1 MPIKVKYSAQCYLGV
16 LATSALALLCGDL
29 NAQSPYVDTTA
40 LKPHVAMGPPPIIK
54 APDHIMGRAENQ
66 FKQGTVENTPGAA
79 DKVATA
85 KKTARLSLG
94 YDNGIKTG
102 AAQAAH
108 RGGDGYMM
116 GSLRKDDAGSYEDR
130 DGTDL
135 HYGYDRTTGQFVV
148 GMTPDA
154 QTELKFV
161 GVVDHIDD
169 DLQPHHS
176 MDPNKTERHVG
187 KTFLTFKNVG
197 ALDKLQAYV
206 SAVDLERRADNYSL
220 RDNTGTRLRV
230 EVDRRVYEMG
240 GSGEFT
246 TGAFQNNIGFSLK
259 RDDLSAE
266 RYNVTAGDVINSYR
280 FPGVEQTTTSLWGD
294 SKTNLNDTARLKLG
308 LRYDYLKGEAG
319 KADSTPGT
327 GNAAFDLSAMD
338 LYSLYYGADDAQVTD
353 HNLSAKFKLE
363 QDLNLSNGMVYGEVG
378 RMMRSPHMI
387 ERWHALSGPTANRW
401 IGNPDLDPEKHYK
414 AEVGVSFKG
423 DGYKDYQRSKPQG
436 SAWQTGFRAYYDRV
450 DDFVTLDKA
459 RGQSGVLQSDSATIA
474 RNVDATLMGASAEL
488 AWNVNTN
495 LSTRVVASYTYGD
508 NDSDNRPLYQ
518 VRPLETYWLVDY
530 QDDLGVIGTWNV
542 GSKLRYSGRQSRLD
556 DDTSTGLGMD
566 NDGTSGAFSTLD
578 LYGGVQLYNQ
588 VGLSLGVDNVFD
600 KKYNEH
606 LSGTHVANTGRT
618 AVTAPGRSF
627 FVRAVASF

>member
-16 LATSALALLCGDL
+16 LATSAIALLCGDL

-40 LKPHVAMGPPPIIK
+40 LKPHVEMGPPPIIT

-79 DKVATA
+79 DKVAAA
-85 KKTARLSLG
+85 KKTARLSFG

-169 DLQPHHS
+169 DLQPHHA

-220 RDNTGTRLRV
+220 RDNTGAQLRV
-230 EVDRRVYEMG
+230 EVDRRIYEMG
-240 GSGEFT
+240 ASGEFT
-246 TGAFQNNIGFSLK
+246 TGSFKNNLGFSVK
-259 RDDLSAE
+259 RDDLNAQ

-294 SKTNLNDTARLKLG
+294 SNTNLNDTARLKMG
-308 LRYDYLKGEAG
+308 LRYDYLKGEAS
-319 KADSTPGT
+319 KADNTPTT
-327 GNAAFDLSAMD
+327 GMGPFDLSAMD
-338 LYSLYYGADDAQVTD
+338 LYSLYYGADDAKVSD
-353 HNLSAKFKLE
+353 HNISAKFKLE

-378 RMMRSPHMI
+378 RMMRSP
-387 ERWHALSGPTANRW
+387 P
-401 IGNPDLDPEKHYK
+401 
-414 AEVGVSFKG
+414 
-423 DGYKDYQRSKPQG
+423 
-436 SAWQTGFRAYYDRV
+436 YD
-450 DDFVTLDKA
+450 
-459 RGQSGVLQSDSATIA
+459 
-474 RNVDATLMGASAEL
+474 
-488 AWNVNTN
+488 
-495 LSTRVVASYTYGD
+495 
-508 NDSDNRPLYQ
+508 
-518 VRPLETYWLVDY
+518 
-530 QDDLGVIGTWNV
+530 
-542 GSKLRYSGRQSRLD
+542 
-556 DDTSTGLGMD
+556 
-566 NDGTSGAFSTLD
+566 
-578 LYGGVQLYNQ
+578 
-588 VGLSLGVDNVFD
+588 
-600 KKYNEH
+600 
-606 LSGTHVANTGRT
+606 
-618 AVTAPGRSF
+618 
-627 FVRAVASF
+627 